1 MLIGILDPNGM
12 ELAVHG
18 AHIKLGY
25 NGAFAGANLLVTV
38 LTASRIW
45 WLSREA
51 RECFGSGT
59 RSLYGRMVA
68 IILESGF
75 LYPAF
80 SFVNLALTQ
89 SASEIGAPITLLPTV
104 TLMAGIAPAL
114 MIVRCRVFNALQ
126 NHTVREAGGLST
138 LRFNSHAG
146 VATNPAQ
153 TDSQAR
159 DVEAQSESSSS
170 SAENAMG
177 DSDTRDKEKE
187 DARLSSLPRVL

>member
-1 MLIGILDPNGM
+1 MLDPNGFK
-12 ELAVHG
+12 LSIHG
-18 AHIKLGY
+18 YSITLGY
-25 NGAFAGANLLVTV
+25 YGAFAGANLLVTA

-51 RECFGSGT
+51 RECFGRGT
-59 RSLYGRMVA
+59 RNLYGRMVA

-75 LYPAF
+75 LYPA
-80 SFVNLALTQ
+80 STFVQLALTQ
-89 SASEIGAPITLLPTV
+89 SASKIGVPIDLLPTV

-126 NHTVREAGGLST
+126 NHTVREAGALST

-146 VATNPAQ
+146 VATNSAQ

-159 DVEAQSESSSS
+159 DVVAQFESSSS
-170 SAENAMG
+170 AAENATG
-177 DSDTRDKEKE
+177 GSDAHDKEKE
-187 DARLSSLPRVL
+187 NSRLSNSPRAL